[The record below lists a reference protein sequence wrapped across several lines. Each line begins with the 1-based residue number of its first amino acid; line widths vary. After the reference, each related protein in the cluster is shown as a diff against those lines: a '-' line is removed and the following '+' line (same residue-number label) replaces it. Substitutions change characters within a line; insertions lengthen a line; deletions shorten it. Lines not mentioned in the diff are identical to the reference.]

1 MLLDSDIFIAII
13 KEKDRLKRASLKILK
28 AIERRKLKNA
38 YASVAS
44 IQEIIFWLL
53 NRGFKD
59 KILLTVSRI
68 FELKNLEWIPLTKEI
83 FLTASA
89 LIEEY
94 DLGAFDA
101 YMAATALS
109 KDRIIVSSD
118 HIYDK
123 IKGIKRVSLKE
134 IARRL

>member
-13 KEKDRLKRASLKILK
+13 KEKDRLKQPSLKILRAVEK
-28 AIERRKLKNA
+28 GRLKNA
-38 YASVAS
+38 YASVAT

-53 NRGFKD
+53 NRNLRD

-83 FLTASA
+83 FLMASA

-109 KDRIIVSSD
+109 KDKIIVSSD

-123 IKGIKRVSLKE
+123 IKGIKRVSLEE

>member
-1 MLLDSDIFIAII
+1 LAAEQNF
-13 KEKDRLKRASLKILK
+13 R
-28 AIERRKLKNA
+28 
-38 YASVAS
+38 
-44 IQEIIFWLL
+44 
-53 NRGFKD
+53 D

-94 DLGAFDA
+94 DLGSFDA
-101 YMAATALS
+101 YLAATALL

-118 HIYDK
+118 HIYNRR
-123 IKGIKRVSLKE
+123 IKGMKRISPEE
-134 IARRL
+134 IAKELWINGWIR